1 MRRILQFKSNNA
13 HGFLKWNRRL
23 LPPPSTS
30 SLLTCSLLNTPHARY
45 VDAFMYINLCGPSL
59 PLSRP
64 AGTARWGPCS
74 CSPSAPDQC
83 APVRPVCALPCA
95 GNRTNRRGQGWLRCH
110 FPTTNSTFPATRQG
124 HSWLLARAQCP
135 RAGAARTHAGGAGR
149 GARRGVW
156 SACYVP
162 GARRVVASARVAS
175 ARGAL
180 GAQIASRHSLLLPVQ
195 TAMIHSLTHTRTC
208 SRLHLVAFSADG
220 PSSTAYYDCRKARR
234 D

>member
-1 MRRILQFKSNNA
+1 MRLCTSICVDPPFPSPARQAPHVGARAAARQA
-13 HGFLKWNRRL
+13 HR
-23 LPPPSTS
+23 TS
-30 SLLTCSLLNTPHARY
+30 AHQY
-45 VDAFMYINLCGPSL
+45 DLCVPF
-59 PLSRP
+59 P
-64 AGTARWGPCS
+64 A
-74 CSPSAPDQC
+74 Q
-83 APVRPVCALPCA
+83 

-175 ARGAL
+175 ARVASARVASARVASARGAL